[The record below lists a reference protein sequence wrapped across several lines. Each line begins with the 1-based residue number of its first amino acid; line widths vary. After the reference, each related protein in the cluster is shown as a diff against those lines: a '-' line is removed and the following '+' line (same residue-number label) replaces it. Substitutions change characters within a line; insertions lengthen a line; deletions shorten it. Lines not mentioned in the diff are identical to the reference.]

1 MAEHLTF
8 CIYHLPTLAQFVF
21 IRDAP
26 SAAAEHELKSLSI
39 PIDHLAA
46 SKYTIPIFSAPYL
59 QADVYSVAQGG
70 LPERQPG
77 EEAHPVGKL
86 KLWFVEAGGVAFRD
100 AIEKARHM
108 WQQNRQQQ
116 LDQDALRMCLM
127 VHDWAMWASQADPL
141 RSSFH
146 ILQPPTSHRQ
156 AEPSEANRVPFWK
169 ESSAGAAE
177 GLLSMR
183 EGSGVA
189 RSGEGQGSPIRT
201 RSYSRRQPF
210 APPTPSSHS
219 KNAGPLQGVEK
230 DRAILRVAC
239 RSPLRPRSLSMAV
252 QLHQLDALRCS
263 IARRLCTCSSSRT

>member
-1 MAEHLTF
+1 MELAVQQLPGPSERPWIGKEAFESDFAAPRLAGRRSPPSSYCIGSYLLARLQHLLRLLPFQDSSDRQSGIPLSSKAHRCARANSQLATHRQSMALNWVTLDQDGRSP
-8 CIYHLPTLAQFVF
+8 LPLPDETVLCRVPKSSIQLEYASRGITYKAEGSALISSHRFVF

-116 LDQDALRMCLM
+116 LDQDALP
-127 VHDWAMWASQADPL
+127 AY
-141 RSSFH
+141 
-146 ILQPPTSHRQ
+146 
-156 AEPSEANRVPFWK
+156 EPSA
-169 ESSAGAAE
+169 S
-177 GLLSMR
+177 
-183 EGSGVA
+183 
-189 RSGEGQGSPIRT
+189 
-201 RSYSRRQPF
+201 
-210 APPTPSSHS
+210 
-219 KNAGPLQGVEK
+219 
-230 DRAILRVAC
+230 
-239 RSPLRPRSLSMAV
+239 
-252 QLHQLDALRCS
+252 
-263 IARRLCTCSSSRT
+263 